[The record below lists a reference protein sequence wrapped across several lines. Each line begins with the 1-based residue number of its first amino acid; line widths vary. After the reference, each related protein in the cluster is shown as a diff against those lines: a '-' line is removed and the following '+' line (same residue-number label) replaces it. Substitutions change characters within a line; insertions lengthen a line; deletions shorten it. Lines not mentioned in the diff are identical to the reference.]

1 MAENARI
8 SSKGTFFTTGSTSGS
23 TIEGG
28 GEQVFV
34 SPPAK
39 LTGYV
44 PPPKGAV
51 GKARRGRTES
61 VNYVTVVNP
70 TSGKTDVYLQEYNL
84 LGQRQQLDPD
94 KKIASRNADGTY
106 EPTEWAQNKDNL
118 NPAILNSLVNNERT
132 QGSLDNTRN
141 YTWDN
146 GKTQQN
152 GGTPPTAVEKAAFRG
167 DSPDEQSGQNPN
179 NPANGGQD
187 GDDGTNQSTDLSSSL
202 QTGDIQGLSA
212 SNASLKA
219 DLYYPLNSAKLETDY
234 IKFSALEYKP
244 AKVSNA
250 SFAVQYTENTVI
262 GKSVYLPLQGTLS
275 DTNSVGWNEESLNA
289 GQIMQAGVAMG
300 AIEGG
305 GSGLKNEVSKA
316 LSNISDNSGA
326 TKKAISAMITNSIIG
341 TNILPRESRAIFNPN
356 TELLFQGPQLRS
368 FSFTFKL
375 TARNEPEADVIKQ
388 IIRFFKI
395 NMAAKKT
402 KSQLFLKAPNVF
414 RLEYIH
420 KSAEKHPG
428 INMIKDCGLQ
438 SFNVD
443 YTPDGSYMTVGEKGT
458 MFSYSINLTFMEL
471 LPLYSTDYEEGN
483 AKNHPIGY

>member
-8 SSKGTFFTTGSTSGS
+8 SSKGTFFKSGS
-23 TIEGG
+23 DLEGSEG
-28 GEQVFV
+28 TQVFV

-44 PPPKGAV
+44 PPPPGST
-51 GKARRGRTES
+51 GRSRRGRTES

-84 LGQRQQLDPD
+84 LGQRQPLDPD
-94 KKIASRNADGTY
+94 KRIASRNEDGSY
-106 EPTEWAQNKDNL
+106 EPSPWAEKEDNL
-118 NPAILNSLVNNERT
+118 NPAILKSLVNNERT
-132 QGSLDNTRN
+132 QSSLDNTRN

-152 GGTPPTAVEKAAFRG
+152 GGTAPTAVEKAEFRG

-179 NPANGGQD
+179 NPQNGGQD
-187 GDDGTNQSTDLSSSL
+187 GDDGTNTSSSL

-212 SNASLKA
+212 SSASLKA
-219 DLYYPLNSAKLETDY
+219 DLYYPLNSAKLESDY

-289 GQIMQAGVAMG
+289 GQIAQAGIAMG
-300 AIEGG
+300 TMQDGG
-305 GSGLKNEVSKA
+305 KGLTSELSKA
-316 LSNISDNSGA
+316 LDNASANGGA
-326 TKKAISAMITNSIIG
+326 VKKAVTAAITNSIIG

-471 LPLYSTDYEEGN
+471 LPIYSTDYEEGN

>member
-8 SSKGTFFTTGSTSGS
+8 SSKATFFKSGS
-23 TIEGG
+23 NIEDGG
-28 GEQVFV
+28 AQVFV

-44 PPPKGAV
+44 PPPPDAV
-51 GKARRGRTES
+51 GNARRGRTES
-61 VNYVTVVNP
+61 VNYVTVVDP
-70 TSGKTDVYLQEYNL
+70 SSGRTDVFVQEHNL
-84 LGQRQQLDPD
+84 LGQRQPIDPE

-106 EPTEWAQNKDNL
+106 EPSTWAQNKDNL
-118 NPAILNSLVNNERT
+118 DPAILNSLVNNERT
-132 QGSLDNTRN
+132 QSSLDNTRN

-146 GKTQQN
+146 AKTQQN
-152 GGTPPTAVEKAAFRG
+152 GGTAPTAVEKAEFRG
-167 DSPDEQSGQNPN
+167 DSPEEQSGQNPDS
-179 NPANGGQD
+179 PQNGGQN
-187 GDDGTNQSTDLSSSL
+187 GDDGSNRSTDLSSSL

-212 SNASLKA
+212 SSASLKA
-219 DLYYPLNSAKLETDY
+219 DLYYPLNSAKLESDY

-289 GQIMQAGVAMG
+289 GQIAQAGIAMG
-300 AIEGG
+300 TMKDGG
-305 GSGLKNEVSKA
+305 KGLTSELSKA
-316 LSNISDNSGA
+316 LDNASSNGGA
-326 TKKAISAMITNSIIG
+326 VKKAITAAITNSIIG

-471 LPLYSTDYEEGN
+471 LPIYSTDYEEGN

>member
-8 SSKGTFFTTGSTSGS
+8 SSKGTFFKTAV
-23 TIEGG
+23 EGG

-51 GKARRGRTES
+51 GNARRGRTES

-70 TSGKTDVYLQEYNL
+70 TTGKTDVYLQEYNL

-106 EPTEWAQNKDNL
+106 EPSTWAQNKDNL
-118 NPAILNSLVNNERT
+118 DPAILNSLVNNERT

-212 SNASLKA
+212 SSASLKA

-300 AIEGG
+300 TIEGG
-305 GSGLKNEVSKA
+305 GSGLTNELSKA

-375 TARNEPEADVIKQ
+375 TARNESEADVIKQ
-388 IIRFFKI
+388 IIRFFKV